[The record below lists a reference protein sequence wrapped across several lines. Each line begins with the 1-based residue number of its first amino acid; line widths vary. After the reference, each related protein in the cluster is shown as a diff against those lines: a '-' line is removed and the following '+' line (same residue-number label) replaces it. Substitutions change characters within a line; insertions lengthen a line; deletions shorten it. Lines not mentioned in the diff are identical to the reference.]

1 MTLQVVPLLSQA
13 DMFDINTYKELGWKG
28 AIFAIGL
35 LLLVFCVVKG
45 HIKIVGCGPNEGG
58 IREFFGTTLWSV
70 GPGPHLHIAGILPVR
85 KVTFASEQ
93 IDLVSSVTVPLED
106 TKQVTYDYAI
116 DINLRVR
123 NDKRSIRLRV
133 YAAADTN
140 RGDAENEEAL
150 RQAGSLASDL
160 IREVIEAGATAGQI
174 ERALRGLWSEVEAHE
189 SLDSD
194 RSTFGYGIR
203 SVNVKKLVERELS
216 EVARAISGGDP
227 PKIAGAVVATL
238 ATRFA

>member
-1 MTLQVVPLLSQA
+1 
-13 DMFDINTYKELGWKG
+13 MFDIQTYKELGVKG
-28 AIFAIGL
+28 VVFAVCV

-45 HIKIVGCGPNEGG
+45 HIKIWGFGPNEGG
-58 IREFFGTTLWSV
+58 IREFFGFTLWLV

-85 KVTFASEQ
+85 KVSYASEQ
-93 IDLVSSVTVPLED
+93 IDLVSSVTTAVGD
-106 TKQVTYDYAI
+106 KRFTYDYAI

-123 NDKRSIRLRV
+123 KDKESVRLRV

-160 IREVIEAGATAGQI
+160 LREIIEAGVGAGGVA
-174 ERALRGLWSEVEAHE
+174 EELMRSWHEVELHE
-189 SLDSD
+189 SFESE
-194 RSTFGYGIR
+194 RCTYGYGLK

-216 EVARAISGGDP
+216 EVARAITSSEP
-227 PKIAGAVVATL
+227 PSATGAVVASL
-238 ATRFA
+238 ATRSA